1 MKMIRSQLKNLIVE
15 EISRSFSPCTR
26 HELLI
31 GSTSILV
38 EIADTPFLRNKGL
51 MFRESIPEN
60 SGMLFSFPDNSQ
72 RSFWM
77 KNTHVPLSI
86 AFIDQDGFIDSI
98 ERMKPHC
105 LENTY
110 SMGEAPYALEMNEGW
125 FHRNGFSRGT
135 RVLNLP
141 RRAIQ

>member
-1 MKMIRSQLKNLIVE
+1 ME
-15 EISRSFSPCTR
+15 EINRSFPGCSSREIIIDSVPVV
-26 HELLI
+26 
-31 GSTSILV
+31 V
-38 EIADTPFLRNKGL
+38 EVADTPDLRNRGL

-86 AFIDQDGFIDSI
+86 AFIDKNGFIDSI
-98 ERMKPHC
+98 ERMKPRC

-110 SMGEAPYALEMNEGW
+110 SMGTAPYALEMNDGW
-125 FHRNGFSRGT
+125 FQRNGFTRGT

-141 RRAIQ
+141 ERANQ